1 MIPHPCPVEGRKGEE
16 MTKAEKAQLIAEMT
30 SEFQNA
36 GAIVVCDYKG
46 MTVAELEA
54 VRNLA
59 RDEES
64 KVKVVKNT
72 LAQIA
77 MKNAGCDEIA
87 LTDTNVVIWG
97 ETQVLP
103 CKVADK
109 AASQFKDHFVI
120 KSGMLEGKSASLETI
135 NAMAK
140 LPTRDEL
147 IGMLL
152 NVWNAP
158 VQNFTIGL
166 QALAD
171 KKQAEA

>member
-1 MIPHPCPVEGRKGEE
+1 MTRTRKEE
-16 MTKAEKAQLIAEMT
+16 LVAEMT
-30 SEFQNA
+30 AEFKDA
-36 GAIVVCDYKG
+36 SAIIVCDYKG
-46 MTVAELEA
+46 MTVENLEI

-59 RDEES
+59 KDEDT
-64 KVKVVKNT
+64 KVKVIKNR
-72 LAQIA
+72 LAMIA
-77 MKNAGCDEIA
+77 LENAGCEAMD
-87 LTDTNVVIWG
+87 LKDTNLVIWG
-97 ETQVLP
+97 DTQVLP
-103 CKVADK
+103 CKIADK
-109 AASQFKDHFVI
+109 AATQFKETFSI
-120 KSGMLEGKSASLETI
+120 KSGLIEGKVASMETI

-171 KKQAEA
+171 KKEAEEA

>member
-1 MIPHPCPVEGRKGEE
+1 
-16 MTKAEKAQLIAEMT
+16 MTRAEKEQLVAEMT
-30 SEFQNA
+30 AEFKEA

-46 MTVAELEA
+46 MTVPDLES
-54 VRNLA
+54 VRLHA
-59 RDEES
+59 REDNN
-64 KVKVVKNT
+64 KVMVVKNT
-72 LAQIA
+72 LASIA
-77 MKNAGCDEIA
+77 LKNAGCDDLA
-87 LTDTNVVIWG
+87 LTDTNLVIWG

-103 CKVADK
+103 CKIADK
-109 AASQFKDHFVI
+109 AATTFKDKFSI
-120 KSGMLEGKSASLETI
+120 KSGLLEGKAADLDTI

-171 KKQAEA
+171 KKESEA

>member
-1 MIPHPCPVEGRKGEE
+1 MHPTVRSEGVE
-16 MTKAEKAQLIAEMT
+16 MTRTQKEELVAQMTAEFKE
-30 SEFQNA
+30 A

-46 MTVAELEA
+46 MTVESLEI
-54 VRNLA
+54 VRNMA
-59 RDEES
+59 REEDV

-72 LAQIA
+72 LAAIA
-77 MKNAGCDEIA
+77 LNNAGCEAVDFK
-87 LTDTNVVIWG
+87 DTNIVLWG
-97 ETQVLP
+97 EGQVMP
-103 CKVADK
+103 CKIADK
-109 AASQFKDHFVI
+109 AASQFKDSFSI
-120 KSGMLEGKSASLETI
+120 KAGLIEGEVASLETI

-171 KKQAEA
+171 KKSEEA